1 LFTGEYRHTIDA
13 KGRVAVPARF
23 RADLEKGA
31 HVSRWID
38 NCVAIFPDA
47 EWQKLADGVADLR
60 VADSGARAFS
70 RFIFLGAYE
79 VELDKQGRLV
89 LPAALREFAQL
100 GSEVIVAGAGQHIE
114 LWPPE
119 RWAQYNAELSNPEAL
134 AARIGDLGI

>member
-1 LFTGEYRHTIDA
+1 MFTGEYRHTIDS

-23 RADLEKGA
+23 RAELDAGA

-38 NCVAIFPDA
+38 NCLAIFPDA
-47 EWQKLADGVADLR
+47 EWQKLAGGVSGLRFAD
-60 VADSGARAFS
+60 ASARAFS
-70 RFIFLGAYE
+70 RFVFSGAYE

-89 LPAALREFAQL
+89 LPGALREFAGL
-100 GSEVIVAGAGQHIE
+100 GSEVVVAGAGEHVE

-119 RWAQYNAELSNPEAL
+119 RWAEYSADLANPETF